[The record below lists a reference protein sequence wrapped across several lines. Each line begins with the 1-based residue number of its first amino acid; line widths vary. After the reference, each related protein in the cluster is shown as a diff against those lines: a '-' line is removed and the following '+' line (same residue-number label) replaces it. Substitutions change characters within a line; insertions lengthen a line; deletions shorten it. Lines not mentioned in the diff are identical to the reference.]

1 MTKSDW
7 FLPVGMQG
15 CLVLAALA
23 VASCTSPSSSSSS
36 SSSSRSLQQVEA
48 TNPSVTYEYAGD
60 SQLLEAQQK
69 AVAFCAQYQ
78 SSPRPARITSS
89 SDGGSN
95 NVVFEC
101 DPNLPVTAPP
111 VVTGSDLAYSYRNDQ
126 ELLAAWR
133 NAETYCT
140 GTGRQAAVPDIH
152 TNPDGSKTVV
162 FRCT

>member
-15 CLVLAALA
+15 CVVLAALA
-23 VASCTSPSSSSSS
+23 VASCTSASSRTSPSSHSVE
-36 SSSSRSLQQVEA
+36 QVEA
-48 TNPSVTYEYAGD
+48 TNPSVTYEYVGD
-60 SQLLEAQQK
+60 TELLEAQQK
-69 AVAFCAQYQ
+69 AVTFCGQYQ
-78 SSPRPARITSS
+78 STPRPARITSS
-89 SDGGSN
+89 SGGGSN
-95 NVVFEC
+95 NVIFEC

-152 TNPDGSKTVV
+152 TNTDGSRTVV
-162 FRCT
+162 FHCT

>member
-1 MTKSDW
+1 MTISDW
-7 FLPVGMQG
+7 YLPVGMQA

-23 VASCTSPSSSSSS
+23 VASCASPSSTSSSS
-36 SSSSRSLQQVEA
+36 HSLQQVEA
-48 TNPSVTYEYAGD
+48 SNPSVTYEYVGD
-60 SQLLEAQQK
+60 AELLEAQQN
-69 AVAFCAQYQ
+69 AVTFCSQYQ
-78 SSPRPARITSS
+78 STPRPARITSGS
-89 SDGGSN
+89 GGRAN
-95 NVVFEC
+95 NVIFEC

-140 GTGRQAAVPDIH
+140 GSGRQQAVPNIH

-162 FRCT
+162 FHCT

>member
-1 MTKSDW
+1 MTISEW
-7 FLPVGMQG
+7 FLPVGVQG
-15 CLVLAALA
+15 CVVLAALT

-36 SSSSRSLQQVEA
+36 HSLQQVEA

-60 SQLLEAQQK
+60 TQLLEAQQK
-69 AVAFCAQYQ
+69 AVAFCSQYQ
-78 SSPRPARITSS
+78 STPRPARITSS
-89 SDGGSN
+89 SDGGAN

-111 VVTGSDLAYSYRNDQ
+111 VVTGSDLTYSYRNDQ

-140 GTGRQAAVPDIH
+140 GTGRQAAVPDVH

>member
-15 CLVLAALA
+15 CVVLAALA
-23 VASCTSPSSSSSS
+23 VASCTSPSSSSH
-36 SSSSRSLQQVEA
+36 SLQQVEA
-48 TNPSVTYEYAGD
+48 TNPSVTYEYVGD
-60 SQLLEAQQK
+60 AELLEAQQN
-69 AVAFCAQYQ
+69 AVAFCSQYQ
-78 SSPRPARITSS
+78 STPRPARLTRG

-95 NVVFEC
+95 NVIFEC

-133 NAETYCT
+133 NAETYCA
-140 GTGRQAAVPDIH
+140 GTGRREAVPDIH
-152 TNPDGSKTVV
+152 TNTDGSKTVV
-162 FRCT
+162 FHCT

>member
-1 MTKSDW
+1 MTISDR

-15 CLVLAALA
+15 CLVLAALT
-23 VASCTSPSSSSSS
+23 VASCTSPSSSSD
-36 SSSSRSLQQVEA
+36 SLQQVEA
-48 TNPSVTYEYAGD
+48 SNPSVTYEYVGD
-60 SQLLEAQQK
+60 AELLEAQQK
-69 AVAFCAQYQ
+69 AVTFCSQYQ
-78 SSPRPARITSS
+78 STPRPARITSS
-89 SDGGSN
+89 SEGGGN

-140 GTGRQAAVPDIH
+140 GTGRQEAVPDIH